1 MRDLDT
7 IFVHCSATQ
16 PVGWFA
22 ELPGFK
28 QVQEIDKWH
37 KERGWKGFGYHWYID
52 REGGR
57 HAGRDLA
64 DVGAGVYGHNEKS
77 IHICLAGGH
86 GSRSDDNP
94 LDNFTEAQLR
104 ELRSLIATM
113 KDRYGQNLKVR
124 GHNEVSHKACPGF
137 NVQKW
142 LKGKRPAPSVAEKT
156 VEKLSKAAPIGTTG
170 GLGAGALV
178 SAFGGW
184 DSHAQILLVGIAGV
198 VVVVGLIK
206 WVWND

>member
-22 ELPGFK
+22 ELSGK
-28 QVQEIDKWH
+28 EQVAEIDRWH
-37 KERGWKGFGYHWYID
+37 KDRGWSGIGYHFYI
-52 REGGR
+52 
-57 HAGRDLA
+57 ARDGKHYGA
-64 DVGAGVYGHNEKS
+64 RPVHKQGAGVLGHNENS

-86 GSRSDDNP
+86 GSRSDDAP
-94 LDNFTEAQLR
+94 LDNFTQAQLD
-104 ELRSLIATM
+104 ELRHMIDAL
-113 KDRYGQNLKVR
+113 RVQYGPKMVVR

-137 NVQKW
+137 NVKKW